1 MGKEIKVFTQMF
13 YPDLASTAKV
23 LSDLFFNLGDY
34 YKIKV
39 ICQNRSYIHPDV
51 KYEEKSKINNVIID
65 RIKVRKT
72 NKNSLSGRI
81 INFIILYRNF
91 KKEAKKANEDI
102 FFCVSNPPFLPY
114 ITIKEA
120 NRKNKKSVFLLHDL
134 YPDVL
139 VKLGKIS
146 EKSFFYKIMYKM
158 NKYAFENSRKIIV
171 LGRDVKEYLIKNYNI
186 KDEKIEIITNWGNN
200 TINIGNTDFRK
211 KYNLQN
217 KFVIMYT
224 GNLGET
230 AEFDTLLNTAKII
243 NNDNIKFVIIGDG
256 RKKRFISGKI
266 DEMKLN
272 NILLLDYLP
281 EDEYYGVINT
291 ADMFY
296 VSLKEG
302 LEGISVPSKTY
313 TYLSVGKPII
323 AVVPPKSEIGL
334 SIKEDNYGIYN
345 NYDPIKLR
353 EDILEIFHNKHKY
366 NNLKENAQKTFASK
380 YNRPII
386 LEKYYNLFKELEAD
400 KWKPP
405 S

>member
-1 MGKEIKVFTQMF
+1 VGKEVKVFTQMF

-39 ICQNRSYIHPDV
+39 ICQNRSYVHPDV
-51 KYEEKSKINNVIID
+51 KYEEKSKINNVIIN

-72 NKNSLSGRI
+72 NKNSLIGRI
-81 INFIILYRNF
+81 ISFIILYRNF
-91 KKEAKKANEDI
+91 KKEAKKASEEI
-102 FFCVSNPPFLPY
+102 YFCVSNPPFLPY

-139 VKLGKIS
+139 VKLGKIK
-146 EKSFFYKIMYKM
+146 EKSFFYKIIYKM
-158 NKYAFENSRKIIV
+158 NKYAFKNSSKIIV
-171 LGRDVKEYLIKNYNI
+171 LGRDVKEYLINNYNI
-186 KDEKIEIITNWGNN
+186 KDERIKIITNWGNN

-211 KYNLQN
+211 KHNLQN

-243 NNDNIKFVIIGDG
+243 NNDNIQFIIIGDG
-256 RKKRFISGKI
+256 RKKKFISGKI
-266 DEMKLN
+266 DEMQLN

-281 EDEYYGVINT
+281 EEEYYGVINT

-296 VSLKEG
+296 VSLKKG

-323 AVVPPKSEIGL
+323 AVVPAKSEISL

-366 NNLKENAQKTFASK
+366 NILKENAQKTFASK
-380 YNRPII
+380 YDRPII

-400 KWKPP
+400 E
-405 S
+405 

>member
-1 MGKEIKVFTQMF
+1 
-13 YPDLASTAKV
+13 
-23 LSDLFFNLGDY
+23 
-34 YKIKV
+34 
-39 ICQNRSYIHPDV
+39 
-51 KYEEKSKINNVIID
+51 
-65 RIKVRKT
+65 
-72 NKNSLSGRI
+72 
-81 INFIILYRNF
+81 
-91 KKEAKKANEDI
+91 
-102 FFCVSNPPFLPY
+102 
-114 ITIKEA
+114 
-120 NRKNKKSVFLLHDL
+120 
-134 YPDVL
+134 
-139 VKLGKIS
+139 
-146 EKSFFYKIMYKM
+146 MYKM
-158 NKYAFENSRKIIV
+158 NKYAFKNSSKIIV

-256 RKKRFISGKI
+256 RKKKFISGKI